1 MVRRLVAPAEAEP
14 EVQPADVVEEN
25 DAVSVI
31 DELLDTTMP
40 PEEIPVPVVAPVPPP
55 LIPSGAPYPGS
66 LPQPQPTVIP
76 GQSVLQGGFP
86 VSRSNFQAPLP
97 SCGLPIDGF
106 GVSQEQMVQMMAGM
120 GLNVGMGHLGGPS
133 MSAGVGMQPFPI
145 IAEPELD
152 DSWDTTEVKNYKVRV
167 QVQLAADG
175 TNIRLWDPAF
185 RSACR
190 QAGPDVLRAVCSPS
204 PGTRA
209 DEFGRQLLVS
219 CVPQIM
225 ALRTESQPN
234 LCAAY
239 RFVKM
244 QYTGGF
250 NFEQNTQWQME
261 FDTKRMLPTETFE
274 EFVSRKQLLYC
285 CLQANGFPLSPYA
298 LAKACFLNLPPQFA
312 NAARQLVLH
321 HALATPAHILM
332 MLRLT
337 AEQVGYVEGVG
348 PQAVIPKAAVVQ
360 ASSSGSGSPLEGFQC
375 HKCGEMGHIR
385 RFCPLN
391 KSGNGAGKGKGKG
404 NRSVA
409 ALVTDQDDHGASGS
423 GSEPVPMSLS
433 ITQNVYDP
441 NFGGFGRHTWHEDSG
456 ATIMLVNQLEY
467 LYEPTYLP
475 EPSPI
480 YLATD
485 AVGGTV
491 AKGSICLKCQDR
503 TLWVDNVHCD
513 PSATQNLFSVSA
525 AIALGFSFESNER
538 GEHVAL
544 HGPEGFFC
552 RIVRDR
558 GLYAMEGVN
567 ALHLSAPLAMPQNPV
582 LLDTMSPQPVVAAAA
597 SAPVEN
603 PHGGVPDVT
612 MTASVFM
619 ENPSVSV
626 PDAPVPVSVSRTV
639 EVPVP
644 SPFPNTQSEP
654 VETLRQLYHRR
665 MCHLGSQRLDKL
677 IRGQLVQGL
686 PADLALGSPHDTPC
700 SSCVMGKGVR
710 YPFPPSSHK
719 PTRRLELVHVD
730 TAGMFARPGVQL
742 EQYFVIIYDG
752 FTGWREVILVKS
764 KDQIPEQVKHVLVRW
779 MNQTGERIRFLRS
792 DRGREFINRTMR
804 EWAESVGIVMQTS
817 CPETPQQNGT
827 AERCVRTIKD
837 GARAILMGVNGPPSL
852 WSDAV
857 QYVAHVSNFLPV
869 EGRKVTPHE
878 GMWGSPPD
886 ISNIRVWGC
895 LAYVRVSEKGR
906 GPFAPRY
913 VPGMFVGIDPTVKG
927 WKIRLPGG
935 RTMLSR
941 EVIFDET
948 RQGKTDVN
956 SPIIDLD
963 VEQYLGEDVAVWL
976 GEDEELPPSAILF
989 PASGPTAA
997 LPESV
1002 MPYSP
1007 DPELPEL
1014 VPMDEDLN
1022 EAATVSDAA
1031 PAPPRRSARLRQAV
1045 VTPCR
1050 DGRVA
1055 ISPVNIPAPP
1065 LPQLSGPVLV
1075 TPTRAEAAA
1084 TQQAI
1089 WDDCQARRHS
1099 STPAGPHPAPS
1110 STPAPSTASL
1120 PNAALSPA
1128 AEQTADEEG
1137 PLTARE
1143 QRYINLCKRREEKE
1157 AEQRE
1162 RFAREVAEAERVVA
1176 ERLGNAQD
1184 GSFGIPAHANAF
1196 DALSEEG
1203 EEVTGEEEVD
1213 VTGYTGRGETGMVGG
1228 SKGNDT
1234 TVWGEDQSGNLGE
1247 VDPIARV
1254 CVVQRAWIGG
1264 PQPQVPGGVKREGPE
1279 PKEGLLK
1286 VRFQDTPEVRVYER
1300 RPEGK
1305 RPWERPVSCKR
1316 KWKLTPAAKVH
1327 RAWREGGHFVGT
1339 VRAPL
1344 GENGGHIL
1352 EEITPGE
1359 DQWAPHTAG
1368 GWDSEDEMEVEGHL
1382 AQFRTGG
1389 RQEAFQQRM
1398 FEQASHQTVF
1408 AVIDPEGLQFQV
1420 PKTFRQAMQSPQA
1433 EYWHRACI
1441 DELNSFNEHGTY
1453 ETVVRRPGM
1462 RVLPTHWVFT
1472 PKVDGNGV
1480 VYRFKA
1486 RLVVNGDRQQ
1496 YGVDVNETF
1505 APTATSAARRTLLS
1519 MAAALD
1525 LEVHQ
1530 ADIKTA
1536 FLHGDLEEEV
1546 YTMQP
1551 PGFGNGNPNVVWR
1564 LLKSVYGLKQAPRC
1578 WWDKLTKVLAELGFF
1593 PTVSDP
1599 SIYVN
1604 RNEPGQWLYLGVFVD
1619 DLAIVGKNRERV
1631 MQFKEQLSQIFEIH
1645 DLGEIKDFLGAS
1657 IVRDRENKVLYMR
1670 NTAKIDEY
1678 VERFGLGG
1686 ETRPV
1691 KVPLSPSFVVTREPH
1706 TEVPATE
1713 FEPKRVFGSG
1723 VPLEAGNPYGELVGC
1738 LLYIANST
1746 RPDISTAC
1754 SVLSQFRAQPTTAHW
1769 EEALRVLRYLKDTR
1783 MYALR
1788 LGGGGEVMEAYVDA
1802 DYAGC
1807 LDTRLSRSGFLIKV
1821 MGGVV
1826 SWASKKQS
1834 TIAQSTVEAE
1844 FQAACLAINEVNWLK
1859 QYMEELGVQTG
1870 EVALYGD
1877 NRGCL
1882 SHLRNPIVSNHT
1894 KHISV
1899 RFHKAREAV
1908 ALGQVTPEYV
1918 STDANTADIF
1928 TKALPPTTFLGH
1940 REALGVV
1947 PVPASLL
1954 EGKC

>member
-1 MVRRLVAPAEAEP
+1 MVRRQVAQAGAAPEDLLEEA
-14 EVQPADVVEEN
+14 VGDN

-31 DELLDTTMP
+31 DELLDMEMP
-40 PEEIPVPVVAPVPPP
+40 PEEIPVPVPVPVLPVRVP
-55 LIPSGAPYPGS
+55 GDGQYPGS
-66 LPQPQPTVIP
+66 LPQPQPTAVP

-86 VSRSNFQAPLP
+86 ISRSAFQAPLP
-97 SCGLPIDGF
+97 PCGLPMDGF
-106 GVSQEQMVQMMAGM
+106 GISQEQMVQMMAGM

-133 MSAGVGMQPFPI
+133 MSAGVGGQPFPA

-152 DSWDTTEVKNYKVRV
+152 DSWDTTEVKNYKVKVRV
-167 QVQLAADG
+167 LLATDG
-175 TNIRLWDPAF
+175 TNVRLWDASL
-185 RSACR
+185 RAACR
-190 QAGPDVLRAVCSPS
+190 QAGPDVLRSLCAPS
-204 PGTRA
+204 NGTRA
-209 DEFGRQLLVS
+209 DECARQLMISSVS
-219 CVPQIM
+219 QIM
-225 ALRTESQPN
+225 ALRTENQPN
-234 LCAAY
+234 ACAAY
-239 RFVKM
+239 RFIKM
-244 QYTGGF
+244 QYLGGY
-250 NFEQNTQWQME
+250 NFEQNALWQRE
-261 FDTKRMLPTETFE
+261 FDHKKMQLKETFE
-274 EFVSRKQLLYC
+274 EFVSRKQLLHSC
-285 CLQANGFPLSPYA
+285 MQANGFPLSPYA
-298 LAKACFLNLPPQFA
+298 LAKACFLNLPGQFSSI
-312 NAARQLVLH
+312 ARQLVLH
-321 HALATPAHILM
+321 HSLASPAHILM
-332 MLRLT
+332 MMRVT
-337 AEQVGYVEGVG
+337 AEQVGYVEGQG
-348 PQAVIPKAAVVQ
+348 AEAVVPKAAVAQ
-360 ASSSGSGSPLEGFQC
+360 TSSGEGGSPWEGFQC
-375 HKCGEMGHIR
+375 HKCGEMGHIKR
-385 RFCPLN
+385 ICPLN
-391 KSGNGAGKGKGKG
+391 KSGNGAGKGKA
-404 NRSVA
+404 RSARPVA
-409 ALVTDQDDHGASGS
+409 ALVADQNDHGASGS
-423 GSEPVPMSLS
+423 GSEPVPTSLS

-441 NFGGFGRHTWHEDSG
+441 GIGGFGRHTWHEDSG

-491 AKGSICLKCQDR
+491 AKGSICLKCQNR

-525 AIALGFSFESNER
+525 AIALGFTFESNEL

-558 GLYAMEGVN
+558 GLYAMEGVT
-567 ALHLSAPLAMPQNPV
+567 ALHLSTPLPVPQNSV
-582 LLDTMSPQPVVAAAA
+582 LLNTMSEQPVVAVAAA
-597 SAPVEN
+597 SLPGEV
-603 PHGGVPDVT
+603 
-612 MTASVFM
+612 
-619 ENPSVSV
+619 PSVSI
-626 PDAPVPVSVSRTV
+626 PSAPIPASVSQPV
-639 EVPVP
+639 EIPLS

-665 MCHLGSQRLDKL
+665 LCHPGSQRLDKL

-686 PADLALGSPHDTPC
+686 PPDLALGSPHDTPC

-710 YPFPPSSHK
+710 YPFPASNHR
-719 PTRRLELVHVD
+719 PTRRLEVVHLD
-730 TAGMFARPGVQL
+730 TAGVFARPGVQL
-742 EQYFVIIYDG
+742 QQYFVVIYDG
-752 FTGWREVILVKS
+752 YTGWREVILVKS

-779 MNQTGERIRFLRS
+779 MTQTGERIRFLRS
-792 DRGREFINRTMR
+792 DRGREFINRTMQD
-804 EWAESVGIVMQTS
+804 WAKSEGIVMQTS

-837 GARAILMGVNGPPSL
+837 GARAILMGVNGPSSL

-857 QYVAHVSNFLPV
+857 QYVAYVSNYLPV
-869 EGRKVTPHE
+869 EGRKVTPYE
-878 GMWGSPPD
+878 GMWGETPD

-895 LAYVRVSEKGR
+895 LAYVRMPEKGR
-906 GPFAPRY
+906 GPFSPRY
-913 VPGMFVGIDPTVKG
+913 APGMFVGIDPAVKG
-927 WKIRLPGG
+927 WRIRLPGG

-948 RQGKTDVN
+948 RQGKTDV
-956 SPIIDLD
+956 STPIIDLEVD
-963 VEQYLGEDVAVWL
+963 QLLGEDVAVWV
-976 GEDEELPPSAILF
+976 GEDEELSPSAILF
-989 PASGPTAA
+989 PTERSPADLSD
-997 LPESV
+997 LPPLIPMEDTDELPPL
-1002 MPYSP
+1002 M
-1007 DPELPEL
+1007 DPEEDVDELPPLLEPL
-1014 VPMDEDLN
+1014 
-1022 EAATVSDAA
+1022 
-1031 PAPPRRSARLRQAV
+1031 RRSARLQQVA

-1050 DGRVA
+1050 GGRVEG
-1055 ISPVNIPAPP
+1055 
-1065 LPQLSGPVLV
+1065 LSGVGHIPQRPQQSVPVLV
-1075 TPTRAEAAA
+1075 TPMREETAAR
-1084 TQQAI
+1084 QQAI
-1089 WDDCQARRHS
+1089 WDDCQARRQLTTAERAAAAPEPPLAS
-1099 STPAGPHPAPS
+1099 AVPPPPPTESPPAV
-1110 STPAPSTASL
+1110 
-1120 PNAALSPA
+1120 
-1128 AEQTADEEG
+1128 EQPGDEEES
-1137 PLTARE
+1137 LTARE
-1143 QRYINLCKRREEKE
+1143 QRYINLCRRREALE
-1157 AEQRE
+1157 AERQE
-1162 RFAREVAEAERVVA
+1162 RYAREVAEAERVVE
-1176 ERLGNAQD
+1176 ERLGSGQD
-1184 GSFGIPAHANAF
+1184 ASFGIPAHANAF
-1196 DALSEEG
+1196 EALSEEG
-1203 EEVTGEEEVD
+1203 DEVTGEEEVD
-1213 VTGYTGRGETGMVGG
+1213 VTGYTGRGDPEVVEEQG
-1228 SKGNDT
+1228 KPDT
-1234 TVWGEDQSGNLGE
+1234 TVWGEDQSGTLGE
-1247 VDPIARV
+1247 GDPFAQV
-1254 CVVQRAWIGG
+1254 CVVRREWIGS
-1264 PQPQVPGGVKREGPE
+1264 PQPQLPGGVKKGSPE

-1286 VRFQDTPEVRVYER
+1286 VRFQDVPEVRVYER
-1300 RPEGK
+1300 SPEGK

-1316 KWKLTPAAKVH
+1316 KWKLTPTAQVQK
-1327 RAWREGGHFVGT
+1327 AWREKGHFVGT

-1344 GENGGHIL
+1344 GEDGGHIL
-1352 EEITPGE
+1352 EEVLPGV
-1359 DQWAPHTAG
+1359 DQWAHCTAG
-1368 GWDSEDEMEVEGHL
+1368 GWDSEDEMAVEDHL
-1382 AQFRTGG
+1382 EQFRSGG

-1398 FEQASHQTVF
+1398 FERASHQTVF
-1408 AVIDPEGLQFQV
+1408 AVIDHEGLQFQV

-1433 EYWHRACI
+1433 EYWHRACVE
-1441 DELNSFNEHGTY
+1441 ELNSFDEHDTY

-1486 RLVVNGDRQQ
+1486 RLVVNGDRQEF
-1496 YGVDVNETF
+1496 GVDVNETF

-1519 MAAALD
+1519 MAAAHN

-1551 PGFGNGNPNVVWR
+1551 PGFGNGNPNIVWR
-1564 LLKSVYGLKQAPRC
+1564 LKKSVYGLKQAPRC
-1578 WWDKLTKVLAELGFF
+1578 WWDKLTEVLAELGFF

-1604 RNEPGQWLYLGVFVD
+1604 KRVPGQWLYLGVFVD
-1619 DLAIVGKNRERV
+1619 DLAIVGKDIEQV
-1631 MQFKEQLSQIFEIH
+1631 MKFKEQLAQIFAIH

-1657 IVRDRENKVLYMR
+1657 IVRDRENRVLYMR

-1723 VPLEAGNPYGELVGC
+1723 KLLEAGHRYGELVGC

-1754 SVLSQFRAQPTTAHW
+1754 SVLSQFRAQPTTAHL

-1788 LGGGGEVMEAYVDA
+1788 LGGGGPVMEAYVDA

-1821 MGGVV
+1821 LGGVV

-1859 QYMEELGVQTG
+1859 QYLEELGVQTG
-1870 EVALYGD
+1870 EVSLYGD

-1928 TKALPPTTFLGH
+1928 TKALPPTTFLVH